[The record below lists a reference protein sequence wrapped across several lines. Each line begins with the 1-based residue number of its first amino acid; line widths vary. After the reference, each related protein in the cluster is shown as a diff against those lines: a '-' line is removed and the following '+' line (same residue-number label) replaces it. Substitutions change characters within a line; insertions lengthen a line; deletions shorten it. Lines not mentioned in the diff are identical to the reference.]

1 MTLLRQGGRYIAAGL
16 MQLLLDWLVFVA
28 ASPAGLPP
36 VPGNPLRRRSG
47 ALLGF
52 WLNGRY
58 TFPRDDGRRHG
69 WSHFARFLALW
80 LLMTAASSGLL
91 AWTTDTLGLQMA
103 WLAKP
108 LVEGGL
114 AVLNFFLLRH
124 VVYR

>member
-1 MTLLRQGGRYIAAGL
+1 MTLLRQGSRYVAIGL

-28 ASPAGLPP
+28 ATAAGLPA
-36 VPGNPLRRRSG
+36 VPGNLLGRVSG

-58 TFPRDDGRRHG
+58 TFAREGERRHG
-69 WSHFARFLALW
+69 WARFARFLALW
-80 LLMTAASSGLL
+80 LLMTAASTWLVAL
-91 AWTTDTLGLQMA
+91 AAHALGLQMA

-108 LVEGGL
+108 VVEGGL
-114 AVLNFFLLRH
+114 AALNFFLLRH